1 MNKTNPTAEVEQILE
16 EGAKIGQ
23 QLDIQPGEDP
33 TEELYDDNGL
43 PR

>member
-1 MNKTNPTAEVEQILE
+1 MNKTNATADVQQILE

-23 QLDIQPGEDP
+23 QLDIQHGEDP
-33 TEELYDDNGL
+33 TAELYDDNGL